1 MLNVII
7 PQFAQFNEL
16 DIPKTI
22 VSQKVQLILVK
33 SVLKKLQEETSENK
47 DGLRKVNKKI
57 EASRKL
63 LPIIVD
69 QLVEQVSNF

>member
-1 MLNVII
+1 
-7 PQFAQFNEL
+7 
-16 DIPKTI
+16 
-22 VSQKVQLILVK
+22 LVK

-69 QLVEQVSNF
+69 QLVEQVSNFQI